1 MNTLNVAIC
10 EDNRLELTY
19 LLNIINESTI
29 PTTCTTFN
37 SGEDF
42 IKDYEVGV
50 YDLIYM
56 DIYMKGMTGIDT
68 IKTIREVDPNVLV
81 AFTTTSLDFTLESY
95 RLDAIKYIEKPVS
108 KKAVTDLLELALLK
122 SLYRIEKNE
131 EKFINPYINLMFFW
145 GGFWSKHSRKYV
157 LLPHL

>member
-1 MNTLNVAIC
+1 MNTLNIAIC

-19 LLNIINESTI
+19 LLDIINESDI

-56 DIYMKGMTGIDT
+56 DIYMKGITGIDT
-68 IKTIREVDPNVLV
+68 IKTIREMDPNVLV

-122 SLYRIEKNE
+122 VK
-131 EKFINPYINLMFFW
+131 
-145 GGFWSKHSRKYV
+145 SKPCFTIKQDGNQISI
-157 LLPHL
+157 PFS